1 MEIQSILKPLIPS
14 VSSTQLPLEWNIL
27 KLPSYYRQQANG
39 EMYVRGETPMNIQ
52 YRSDYLGNIIQE
64 LVRIFDW

>member
-39 EMYVRGETPMNIQ
+39 EMYVEAKHQWIYNIEVITWET
-52 YRSDYLGNIIQE
+52 
-64 LVRIFDW
+64 